1 MILAFSDNCEQVNQ
15 IQNLQFFIIFIIHC
29 FMSDTSGKTGGI
41 VAASTQFI
49 KTVGSKTAD
58 VAVKSAVVVGKGVG
72 KAAGS
77 TYSAIKSWGAD
88 PSKTEKVADNTVIGV
103 TTAGGIVVA
112 SSLSI
117 KALGFKTAGIA
128 AKSIAAGMQ
137 AGVGNVAAGSGFAT
151 LQSWGA
157 TGLLTTTG
165 VVGVAIVGGGLTY
178 WGVKAY
184 LDSRKLKPKL

>member
-1 MILAFSDNCEQVNQ
+1 MA
-15 IQNLQFFIIFIIHC
+15 
-29 FMSDTSGKTGGI
+29 
-41 VAASTQFI
+41 
-49 KTVGSKTAD
+49 
-58 VAVKSAVVVGKGVG
+58 
-72 KAAGS
+72 
-77 TYSAIKSWGAD
+77 
-88 PSKTEKVADNTVIGV
+88 
-103 TTAGGIVVA
+103 A

-117 KALGFKTAGIA
+117 KALGFKAAGIA

-184 LDSRKLKPKL
+184 LNSRKQKL